1 MNPMTTDE
9 KIASHMASGESEKL
23 EFKAVLPPSR
33 SIARI
38 LCAFANSAGGALVLG
53 VDGSRSPP
61 EAIGLSRDFH
71 AHEVTSRAIAL
82 LVPHLSVVHRYA
94 EHEGTSLY
102 VIEVEKSEEQV
113 TVEGKIFLRSGN
125 RVIESPQPER
135 PVQSCA
141 QSEAL
146 TQKLEQFALS
156 ATEAKSNFI
165 QHYLSVL
172 KIIGDLESSLFPNS
186 TAEPTENQEGKILSR
201 ILFSSAADNFES
213 YLSDLLYEIYLANP
227 NTLKSNEQVTVKDVL
242 ECADLREFID
252 SWARR
257 KLAKLERGS
266 VKGFIKE
273 NKQIRDL
280 AVIDSA
286 QQHEL
291 EKVLQIRHL
300 YTHKNGIVDDKFLK
314 YFPGQ
319 FNLNEEHQ
327 LSVEGMIESFDY
339 LASTVHRIDSAAVA
353 KYRLATLA

>member
-1 MNPMTTDE
+1 MKTMITNE
-9 KIASHMASGESEKL
+9 KIAKYMATGESETL

-33 SIARI
+33 SIAKI
-38 LCAFANSAGGALVLG
+38 LCAFANSNGGALVLG
-53 VDGSRSPP
+53 VDDSQSPP

-71 AHEVTSRAIAL
+71 AHEVTSRAIAF
-82 LVPHLSVVHRYA
+82 LVPNVSVVHSYA
-94 EHEGTSLY
+94 EYERISLY
-102 VIEVEKSEEQV
+102 VIEVEKSDEPV
-113 TVEGKIFLRSGN
+113 TVEGKIFLRLGD
-125 RVIESPQPER
+125 RVIESPQPTR
-135 PVQSCA
+135 PIQSCA

-156 ATEAKSNFI
+156 ATEAKGNFL

-172 KIIGDLESSLFPNS
+172 KIIGNLKNSLFPSS

-227 NTLKSNEQVTVKDVL
+227 NTLKSNEPVTVKDVL
-242 ECADLREFID
+242 ECANLREFIE

-266 VKGFIKE
+266 VKGFIKD

-280 AVIDSA
+280 AVIDSL

-319 FNLNEEHQ
+319 FDLHDEHQ

-339 LASTVHRIDSAAVA
+339 LASTVHRIDSAAIA